1 MLFDS
6 HAHVDDKRFDDDR
19 EETIARAKEAGLEAI
34 LNAGAD
40 MFSSARAVELAG
52 KYAMVYASVG
62 IHPHDAKE
70 AREADYPKLAEW
82 CRQAKVVAVG
92 EIGLDYHYDLSP
104 REVQRQVFI
113 RQLDVARQ
121 MNMPVIIHNR
131 EAHAD
136 SMAIVK
142 AEGKGL
148 TGVFHCFSGSVE
160 MVRELLKMGWYVS
173 VAGPVTF
180 ANAHKLHEVVQ
191 SVPLERL
198 LVETDCPYLTPEP
211 FRGRRNE
218 PAYVR
223 YVAEKVAAIRGMD
236 AAELA
241 AATTANA
248 KRFFGI
254 D

>member
-6 HAHVDDKRFDDDR
+6 HAHVDDKRFNDDR
-19 EETIARAKEAGLEAI
+19 EETIKRAADNGLEAI

-40 MFSSARAVELAG
+40 MFSSARAVELAARH
-52 KYAMVYASVG
+52 AMVYASVG

-70 AREADYPKLAEW
+70 AREADYQQLADW
-82 CRQAKVVAVG
+82 CGQAKVVAVG
-92 EIGLDYHYDLSP
+92 EIGLDYHYDFSP
-104 REVQRQVFI
+104 RDLQRQVFV
-113 RQLDVARQ
+113 RQLDLARQ
-121 MNMPVIIHNR
+121 MGKPVIIHNR

-136 SMAIVK
+136 SLAIVK

-148 TGVFHCFSGSVE
+148 SGVFHCFSGSVE
-160 MVRELLKMGWYVS
+160 MARELLKLGWYLS

-191 SVPLERL
+191 AVPLERL
-198 LVETDCPYLTPEP
+198 LVETDSPYLTPAP

-223 YVAEKVAAIRGMD
+223 YVAEKVAAIRGLD

-254 D
+254 K